1 MRNMKLLCLAAFV
14 AISAMI
20 GAAARDT
27 AAADSAAVTNY
38 KQAVT
43 KRVEQ
48 WNARM
53 TKLNHD
59 LTEAKTA
66 LAFVL
71 SNPTKIPTTDPQALI
86 KDLRN
91 KIVGFQETMKYE
103 TNSLVTDLG
112 LMTVSPPDKSE
123 AIPLPGFIRDLVKA
137 KGIPFANNV
146 SFTPNIN
153 WNFKSGTLGS
163 ASGTIN
169 ITFQN
174 P

>member
-1 MRNMKLLCLAAFV
+1 MKTFRLFCLAAL
-14 AISAMI
+14 I
-20 GAAARDT
+20 AAAFMTSAAHNAAT
-27 AAADSAAVTNY
+27 AESAAVTTY

-48 WNARM
+48 WSSRM
-53 TKLNHD
+53 NSLNGD
-59 LTEAKTA
+59 LTKARTE
-66 LAFVL
+66 LGML
-71 SNPTKIPTTDPQALI
+71 SAPNPQVPTTDPQAAI
-86 KDLRN
+86 KVVQD
-91 KIVGFQETMKYE
+91 KITRLKDTINFE
-103 TNSLVTDLG
+103 TNTLLTDLA
-112 LMTVSPPDKSE
+112 MITVSPKDKSE
-123 AIPLPGFIRDLVKA
+123 TIPLPGFIRDLVKA
-137 KGIPFANNV
+137 KGIPLSQNA

>member
-1 MRNMKLLCLAAFV
+1 MRNLKLLCLAAFV
-14 AISAMI
+14 AVSAMI

-27 AAADSAAVTNY
+27 ATAESAAVTNY

-53 TKLNHD
+53 TKLNDD
-59 LTEAKTA
+59 LTKAKTA
-66 LAFVL
+66 LAFVR
-71 SNPTKIPTTDPQALI
+71 SNPTQIPTTDPQGAI
-86 KDLRN
+86 KDLQD
-91 KIVGFQETMKYE
+91 KIVGLQETMKFE
-103 TNSLVTDLG
+103 TNSLITDVG

-137 KGIPFANNV
+137 KGIPLANNV

-169 ITFQN
+169 ITFRN